1 MIIAIAASYNDE
13 KIASIRGN
21 GKTMS
26 AVFFAYQ
33 QYKEGKTIYTNFQT
47 TFSKKVTINELITLF
62 KNDKL
67 SNTTIIL
74 DEAQLYLM
82 NSGVKAGVIK
92 ELINLFIAQTRKREI
107 DIFLTTQRYKN
118 LNNKLRIHCDIILIP
133 VKYHIQ
139 KNKLT
144 SVCNSDTCK
153 QPHAICIYNI
163 MTQSFLSYI
172 LDPEKIGILYNSNEI
187 VLDEFK
193 LKKEIKK

>member
-26 AVFFAYQ
+26 AVYLAYRQ
-33 QYKEGKTIYTNFQT
+33 HKEGKKIYTNFQT
-47 TFSKKVTINELITLF
+47 TFSEKVTINELIILF
-62 KNDKL
+62 KDDKL

-82 NSGVKAGVIK
+82 NSGVKSVVIK

-133 VKYHIQ
+133 IKYHL
-139 KNKLT
+139 KNNKLT
-144 SVCNSDTCK
+144 TVCNSDSCK
-153 QPHAICIYNI
+153 KPHAIVIYNI
-163 MTQSFLSYI
+163 MSEEFLPYI
-172 LDPEKIGILYNSNEI
+172 LNPSKIGKLYNSNEI

-193 LKKEIKK
+193 IKPEVKK